1 MFRDQFLESKY
12 DDAPHL
18 SDQLLLPNLALGHS
32 VYLLSAFAPSYL
44 FRLVEDLAKSP
55 EVEPGFLNIVFFV
68 PGDLALK
75 SSGIARFRNY
85 LLNHAESEA
94 QVADFVNSALH
105 LIEEGNTHG
114 VGGLNISILH
124 TAQKTPLAKGC
135 MGVIT
140 SNEDQ
145 RDYVT
150 FVDAKGG
157 DYNSPVRPKKSWINE
172 DFFDAEGVLARVV
185 EASGGNH
192 PRGMFV
198 SGAEALDWL
207 THLANFYLAN
217 PPAPAQSETETDVSI
232 DEIVAEAVKQIDLDM
247 VHSGLVDNKP
257 TTNKSKINSDDD
269 EDEDD
274 EDDEV
279 DGFLDYLLDLDE
291 FQDEDNYGWFDGSDT
306 FEDFIPVG
314 DFGIVVEA
322 KEAIDG
328 HIPPLPASIADL
340 VGPARA
346 QCPCGE
352 IIIRAYGC
360 PEVDWE

>member
-1 MFRDQFLESKY
+1 MFRDQFLEPKY

-32 VYLLSAFAPSYL
+32 VYLLSAFAPSYI

-85 LLNHAESEA
+85 LLNYAESEA
-94 QVADFVNSALH
+94 QVADFVNSALQV
-105 LIEEGNTHG
+105 IDEGNTQG

-124 TAQKTPLAKGC
+124 TSQKTPLAKGC

-140 SNEDQ
+140 SSEDQ

-172 DFFDAEGVLARVV
+172 DFFEAEGVLSKVV

-192 PRGMFV
+192 SRGMFV

-207 THLANFYLAN
+207 THLANYYSDN
-217 PPAPAQSETETDVSI
+217 PPAPVPAPVEPEEHVSVE
-232 DEIVAEAVKQIDLDM
+232 EIVAEAVTKVDWEAAQVDLR
-247 VHSGLVDNKP
+247 DNNFSRS
-257 TTNKSKINSDDD
+257 TALADSD
-269 EDEDD
+269 
-274 EDDEV
+274 V
-279 DGFLDYLLDLDE
+279 DGAEDVEEDNFLEYLLELEE

-314 DFGIVVEA
+314 DFGVVVEA
-322 KEAIDG
+322 REAIDG

>member
-1 MFRDQFLESKY
+1 MFRDQFLEPKY

-85 LLNHAESEA
+85 LLSYAQSEE
-94 QVADFVNSALH
+94 QVANFVNGALQ

-114 VGGLNISILH
+114 IGGVNISILH

-140 SNEDQ
+140 SSEDQ

-157 DYNSPVRPKKSWINE
+157 DYNSPVRPKKSWLNE
-172 DFFDAEGVLARVV
+172 DFFEAEGVLAKVV

-198 SGAEALDWL
+198 SGAEAIDWL
-207 THLANFYLAN
+207 THLANYYMAN
-217 PPAPAQSETETDVSI
+217 QPAPTAAEPEDLLNV
-232 DEIVAEAVKQIDLDM
+232 DDIVAEAVKQVDWEMAQSD
-247 VHSGLVDNKP
+247 VRDNKLS
-257 TTNKSKINSDDD
+257 TNTSISDSD
-269 EDEDD
+269 EDETEGDE
-274 EDDEV
+274 EDD
-279 DGFLDYLLDLDE
+279 FLDYLLELDE
-291 FQDEDNYGWFDGSDT
+291 FQDEENYGWFDGSDT
-306 FEDFIPVG
+306 FEDFIPAG
-314 DFGIVVEA
+314 DFGVVVEA
-322 KEAIDG
+322 KDAIDG

-346 QCPCGE
+346 KCPCGE
-352 IIIRAYGC
+352 VIIRAYGC

>member
-1 MFRDQFLESKY
+1 MFRDQFLEPKY
-12 DDAPHL
+12 EDAPHL

-85 LLNHAESEA
+85 LLNYAESEA
-94 QVADFVNSALH
+94 QVANFVNGALQ
-105 LIEEGNTHG
+105 LIDEGNTHG

-124 TAQKTPLAKGC
+124 TAQKTALAKGC

-140 SNEDQ
+140 SAEDQ
-145 RDYVT
+145 KDYVT

-157 DYNSPVRPKKSWINE
+157 DYNSPVRPKKSWVNE
-172 DFFDAEGVLARVV
+172 DFFEAEGVLAKVV

-207 THLANFYLAN
+207 THLANYYLAN
-217 PPAPAQSETETDVSI
+217 PPAVVVHETDDSI
-232 DEIVAEAVKQIDLDM
+232 GKDEVEAIVAEATKQVDWEIGPGNVIVDKRFA
-247 VHSGLVDNKP
+247 SG
-257 TTNKSKINSDDD
+257 SKTDAD
-269 EDEDD
+269 EEDD
-274 EDDEV
+274 EDDEE
-279 DGFLDYLLDLDE
+279 DDFLDYLLELDE

-306 FEDFIPVG
+306 FEEFIPIG
-314 DFGIVVEA
+314 DFGVVVEA

-346 QCPCGE
+346 QCPCGQV
-352 IIIRAYGC
+352 IIRAYGC

>member
-1 MFRDQFLESKY
+1 MFRDQFLEPKY

-32 VYLLSAFAPSYL
+32 VYLLAAFAPSYI

-85 LLNHAESEA
+85 LLNYAESEA
-94 QVADFVNSALH
+94 QVADFVNGALK
-105 LIEEGNTHG
+105 LIEEGNTSG

-124 TAQKTPLAKGC
+124 TSQKTPLAKGC
-135 MGVIT
+135 IGVIT
-140 SNEDQ
+140 SSEDQ

-157 DYNSPVRPKKSWINE
+157 DYNSPVRPRKSWRND
-172 DFFDAEGVLARVV
+172 DFFEAEGVLAKVV

-198 SGAEALDWL
+198 SGVEALDWL
-207 THLANFYLAN
+207 THLANYYLDN
-217 PPAPAQSETETDVSI
+217 PPAPAPINIEGYISVED
-232 DEIVAEAVKQIDLDM
+232 IVAEAAKQLDWD
-247 VHSGLVDNKP
+247 VAQEGVRDNQHSRNTAIADSDEDE
-257 TTNKSKINSDDD
+257 TEDDD
-269 EDEDD
+269 EDN
-274 EDDEV
+274 
-279 DGFLDYLLDLDE
+279 FLEYLLELDE

-306 FEDFIPVG
+306 FEDFIPAG
-314 DFGIVVEA
+314 DFGVVVEA
-322 KEAIDG
+322 KEAVDG

>member
-1 MFRDQFLESKY
+1 MFRDQFLEPKY

-32 VYLLSAFAPSYL
+32 VYLLSAFAPSYI
-44 FRLVEDLAKSP
+44 FRLVGDLAKSP

-85 LLNHAESEA
+85 LLNYAESEA
-94 QVADFVNSALH
+94 QVADFVDSALQV
-105 LIEEGNTHG
+105 IDEGNTQG

-124 TAQKTPLAKGC
+124 TSQKTPLAKGC

-140 SNEDQ
+140 SSEDQ

-157 DYNSPVRPKKSWINE
+157 DYNSPVRPKKSWVNE
-172 DFFDAEGVLARVV
+172 DFFEAEGVLSKVV

-207 THLANFYLAN
+207 THLANYYSDN
-217 PPAPAQSETETDVSI
+217 PPAPAPAQVESEEYLSVEET
-232 DEIVAEAVKQIDLDM
+232 VAEAVTKVDWESPQADLSDN
-247 VHSGLVDNKP
+247 SFSRNTALADSDVDE
-257 TTNKSKINSDDD
+257 T
-269 EDEDD
+269 EDVEEDN
-274 EDDEV
+274 
-279 DGFLDYLLDLDE
+279 FLEYLLELEE

-314 DFGIVVEA
+314 DFGVVVEA

>member
-1 MFRDQFLESKY
+1 MFRDQFLEPKY

-32 VYLLSAFAPSYL
+32 VYLLSAFAPSYI

-85 LLNHAESEA
+85 LLNYAESEA
-94 QVADFVNSALH
+94 QVADFVNSALQV
-105 LIEEGNTHG
+105 IDEGNTQG

-124 TAQKTPLAKGC
+124 TSQKTPLAKGC

-140 SNEDQ
+140 SGEDQ

-172 DFFDAEGVLARVV
+172 DFFEAEGVLSKVV

-198 SGAEALDWL
+198 SGSEALDWL
-207 THLANFYLAN
+207 THLANYYSDN
-217 PPAPAQSETETDVSI
+217 PPAPADVESDGYVSI
-232 DEIVAEAVKQIDLDM
+232 EEIVAEAAKQVDLEMAQLD
-247 VHSGLVDNKP
+247 VRDNKIS
-257 TTNKSKINSDDD
+257 TNTSIGTSD
-269 EDEDD
+269 EDETEDVG
-274 EDDEV
+274 EDD
-279 DGFLDYLLDLDE
+279 FLEYLLELDE

-306 FEDFIPVG
+306 FEDFIPAG
-314 DFGIVVEA
+314 DFGVVVEA

-352 IIIRAYGC
+352 VFIRAYGC